1 MDLYFSQQFG
11 VDENALS
18 DYGAL
23 NISVV
28 SDLPLFVDPFLL
40 FNSEKL
46 EYQRLHQHILKYLQF
61 LKEQALPDLDEALIK
76 DWYCFK
82 EVKQNWFGYTL
93 FGNDGAGLGMDFA
106 EALYEALGDIL
117 SNFGEETI
125 THGSHLEKLCLIKA
139 GVGKDN
145 ISDFTTNLIKGY
157 LLDYTQTFAKEHLDE
172 ANLDTFQVARAV
184 FNYETKT
191 WVTRSYVLPKL
202 IRTDLSKPRQE
213 FVLLT
218 PTDMLTKDDTWISH
232 KDMLHQFEVLPAAIP
247 NDQLRAQVNRY
258 FKDQLGRRPSAKER
272 KEAAMKTILE
282 FPELL
287 DRYIR
292 LKEDAGDR
300 AEVVSA
306 AKVEETRI
314 ALIKQVA
321 DTISDLEA
329 NTDFYEKPW
338 TSYDECL
345 ERISFF
351 KNYIEN
357 GDGYKLLNKGS
368 GRPFSSE
375 KEVQLAFGL
384 VWCRTDFD
392 INREPNNGRGPVDF
406 KASYGSGDK
415 SLIEFKLGS
424 NTQLKRGLEKQ
435 VTIYEDANGTRSS
448 VKAIVCYTVRDQ
460 RRVRKLLKEMKL
472 ENEESVVVIDAR
484 SDNKPS
490 ASTA

>member
-11 VDENALS
+11 VDEEVLS

-46 EYQRLHQHILKYLQF
+46 EYQRLHQHILKYLRF

-76 DWYCFK
+76 NWYCFK

-117 SNFGEETI
+117 SNFGQETI
-125 THGSHLEKLCLIKA
+125 THGSHLEKLCLIKS
-139 GVGKDN
+139 GIGKDN
-145 ISDFTTNLIKGY
+145 ISDFTTNLIKGH
-157 LLDYTQTFAKEHLDE
+157 LLDYTQAFAKEHLDE
-172 ANLDTFQVARAV
+172 AKLDTFQVSRAI

-191 WVTRSYVLPKL
+191 WETRSYVLPKL
-202 IRTDLSKPRQE
+202 MRFDLPKPRRE

-218 PTDMLTKDDTWISH
+218 PIDMLTKDDTWISH
-232 KDMLHQFEVLPAAIP
+232 KDMLRQFELLPAAIP
-247 NDQLRAQVNRY
+247 NDQLRAQIDRY
-258 FKDQLGRRPSAKER
+258 FKDQLGRKPSAVER

-292 LKEDAGDR
+292 LKEDSGDR

-345 ERISFF
+345 ERVGFF
-351 KNYIEN
+351 KDYIEN

-368 GRPFSSE
+368 GRPFSNE

-384 VWCRTDFD
+384 VWCKTDFD
-392 INREPNNGRGPVDF
+392 INREANNGRGPVDF

-435 VTIYEDANGTRSS
+435 VTIYEEANRTHSS
-448 VKAIVCYTVRDQ
+448 VKAIVCYTARHQ
-460 RRVRKLLKEMKL
+460 RRVRKILKELKL
-472 ENEESVVVIDAR
+472 ESEESVVVIDAR